1 MFESIKRLTKHS
13 AVYGVGHIITRA
25 VNFLLL
31 PLYTHQLSTDEFGVS
46 AVVFT
51 FLALMTILYTLGLDA
66 AFLRFF
72 ILSADQQKRQ
82 QIFSTAFW
90 SVAAVA
96 SAFTVVIFVF
106 APTFSILLLSK
117 SFHAGLIRLVGFI
130 LLFDALAFLPFL
142 YLRAEE
148 KSVKYIL
155 FKFINVLINIALN
168 IYCIVYLNKGVEGI
182 FLANLWASLISFLM
196 LLPILIRQISISFVK
211 AEFKELIN
219 FGLPY
224 LPSAFAVVILETSD
238 RLILGKLAGLDVA
251 GVYSAGHKLG
261 IFMSLIVAAFRFA
274 WHPFFLSTS
283 KDENAKAVFS
293 KVLTY
298 FTLFAA
304 GIFLAISFFIDEL
317 VRLKIFGV
325 SFFGEEY
332 WASTEVVPIIL
343 LSYIIY
349 GMYVNFMVGIY
360 LEKKTSYLPII
371 TGAGAL
377 MNVLANL
384 MLIPIF
390 GMMGS
395 AYASLIG
402 YLVMAGLLYIFA
414 QKYYAIPYEFGRLL
428 KLALVAAAIFAFGY
442 YMKGS
447 WMVLVKCL
455 LIVGFPLLLWLTGF
469 FEPREL
475 HALRRLVSGKL
486 ESQSRA

>member
-1 MFESIKRLTKHS
+1 MFDSIKRLTKHS

-31 PLYTHQLSTDEFGVS
+31 PLYTHKLSTDEFGVS
-46 AVVFT
+46 AVLFT
-51 FLALMTILYTLGLDA
+51 FLALMTILYTFGLDA

-72 ILSADQQKRQ
+72 ILSTEPQKRQ

-90 SVAAVA
+90 SVVVIA
-96 SAFTVVIFVF
+96 SAFTAVICIF
-106 APTFSILLLSK
+106 APAISVLLISK
-117 SFHAGLIRLVGFI
+117 SFYAEVIRLVGLI

-148 KSVKYIL
+148 KSIKYIL
-155 FKFINVLINIALN
+155 LKFINVLINIALN
-168 IYCIVYLNKGVEGI
+168 IYYIVYLNRGVEGI
-182 FLANLWASLISFLM
+182 FLANLGASVITFLL
-196 LLPILIRQISISFVK
+196 LLPILFRQISMSFVN
-211 AEFKELIN
+211 AEFRELIN

-238 RLILGKLAGLDVA
+238 RLILGKLVGLDVA

-283 KDENAKAVFS
+283 KEDNAKAVFS
-293 KVLTY
+293 KVFTY

-304 GIFLAISFFIDEL
+304 GVFLVISFFIDEL
-317 VRLKIFGV
+317 VRLQIFGV
-325 SFFGEEY
+325 SFFGKEY
-332 WASTEVVPIIL
+332 WASTKVVPIIL

-360 LEKKTSYLPII
+360 LEKKTKYLPAV

-377 MNVLANL
+377 VNVLANIT
-384 MLIPIF
+384 LIPLF

-414 QKYYAIPYEFGRLL
+414 QKYYTIPYEFSRLL
-428 KLALVAAAIFAFGY
+428 KLALAAAAIFAFGY
-442 YMKGS
+442 YIKGS
-447 WMVLVKCL
+447 WMVMVKCL
-455 LIVGFPLLLWLTGF
+455 LIVGFPLLLWVMGF
-469 FEPREL
+469 FERREL
-475 HALRRLVSGKL
+475 HALRRLVSDKL
-486 ESQSRA
+486 GSQSSA